1 MLRVLIIHNYLLL
14 NCWYLNYTKGTFKK
28 YVRFRFPSFDH
39 PIFPLLFALVRFQAP
54 YSPSLSPQ
62 GTFVLAR
69 TRPLWWVLVS
79 FVELNVSFKK
89 PQWNLYKVDTIGAWQ
104 KWPLYGDVSFLVSPS
119 KNLKSSK
126 VNMKSTICRY
136 FWSPDLLKGPKAGK
150 IKENVKFF

>member
-126 VNMKSTICRY
+126 VNMKSTICHDFQVQIYWKEQKPER
-136 FWSPDLLKGPKAGK
+136 LKKT
-150 IKENVKFF
+150 

>member
-1 MLRVLIIHNYLLL
+1 MLRVIIIHNYLLL

-54 YSPSLSPQ
+54 HSPSLSPQ

-126 VNMKSTICRY
+126 VNMKSTICHDFQVQIYWKEQKPER
-136 FWSPDLLKGPKAGK
+136 LKKT
-150 IKENVKFF
+150 

>member
-54 YSPSLSPQ
+54 RSPSLSPQ

-69 TRPLWWVLVS
+69 THPLWWVLVS

-126 VNMKSTICRY
+126 VNMKSTICHDFQVQIYWKEQKPER
-136 FWSPDLLKGPKAGK
+136 LKKT
-150 IKENVKFF
+150 